1 MPMAVERSKWTPDVE
16 FQDGGVCFQKSE
28 VVISR
33 PDVEFQDGG
42 VCFQKSKVVISRPRI
57 EIFGRNLV
65 RR

>member
-1 MPMAVERSKWTPDVE
+1 MKFSRPVQNRMPMAVERSKSKPEVE
-16 FQDGGVCFQKSE
+16 FQDGGRFFPKTE

-33 PDVEFQDGG
+33 QW
-42 VCFQKSKVVISRPRI
+42 I